1 AGPYWEAVGWEG
13 AVPLSPPT
21 QQEGLLGLSPSL
33 LASPP
38 PPGPPDEV
46 IRGVFGDQR
55 GGIWTMSVCSPAQG
69 HCHPPALFADI
80 YLSPQAPAV
89 APHEAVAD
97 GSTVTPR
104 VAAGMGGTPQGQ
116 RGRGQGAP
124 ARQKKKCV
132 NGFIMFCCM
141 NRKPYMSTHPGLPST
156 VVTRELAQL
165 WRSLSPRER
174 RPYCLRARRFN
185 RLHDRMMRPERD
197 GDGDKDD
204 DGD

>member
-1 AGPYWEAVGWEG
+1 TGPYWEAVGWEG
-13 AVPLSPPT
+13 AVPLSPPA

-46 IRGVFGDQR
+46 IRGGFGGP
-55 GGIWTMSVCSPAQG
+55 GGGGWTVSP
-69 HCHPPALFADI
+69 P
-80 YLSPQAPAV
+80 SNTTVPQAPAV
-89 APHEAVAD
+89 APHEAVSD
-97 GSTVTPR
+97 GSTVPPR
-104 VAAGMGGTPQGQ
+104 VAVGMGGTPQGQ

-124 ARQKKKCV
+124 PRQKKKCV

>member
-1 AGPYWEAVGWEG
+1 SGPYWEAVGWEG
-13 AVPLSPPT
+13 GVPLSPPT

-46 IRGVFGDQR
+46 IRGGFGGPEGR
-55 GGIWTMSVCSPAQG
+55 GPDNVC
-69 HCHPPALFADI
+69 
-80 YLSPQAPAV
+80 APAM

-104 VAAGMGGTPQGQ
+104 VAVGMGRAPQGQ
-116 RGRGQGAP
+116 RGRGQGGP
-124 ARQKKKCV
+124 PRQKKKCV

-141 NRKPYMSTHPGLPST
+141 NRKPYMRAHPGLPST

-197 GDGDKDD
+197 GDGDRDD
-204 DGD
+204 EGD

>member
-1 AGPYWEAVGWEG
+1 TGPYWEAVDWEG
-13 AVPLSPPT
+13 AMPLSPPT

-46 IRGVFGDQR
+46 IRGGFGGP
-55 GGIWTMSVCSPAQG
+55 GGEGWTMSVCPLCSG
-69 HCHPPALFADI
+69 SL
-80 YLSPQAPAV
+80 L

-97 GSTVTPR
+97 GSTVTPG
-104 VAAGMGGTPQGQ
+104 VAVGMGGTPQGQ

-124 ARQKKKCV
+124 PRQKKKCV

-197 GDGDKDD
+197 RDGDKDD
-204 DGD
+204 DGDT

>member
-1 AGPYWEAVGWEG
+1 TGPYWEAVGWEG
-13 AVPLSPPT
+13 AMPLSPPT

-46 IRGVFGDQR
+46 IRGGFGGTREEGAGQ
-55 GGIWTMSVCSPAQG
+55 CLC
-69 HCHPPALFADI
+69 CHHPKTRLF
-80 YLSPQAPAV
+80 SQAPAV
-89 APHEAVAD
+89 APYEAVAD
-97 GSTVTPR
+97 GSTVTPG
-104 VAAGMGGTPQGQ
+104 VAVGMGGTPQGQ

-124 ARQKKKCV
+124 PRQKKKCV

-197 GDGDKDD
+197 QDGDKDD
-204 DGD
+204 DGDT